1 MINEIIKKNG
11 ITFGIIMGLI
21 SVLTTTLIYTINLEL
36 FISWWIGLV
45 TISLYIIISVTLL
58 IKTKKDLNGVLP
70 FKEAFTTYFIAA
82 LTAISISVVFNIILF
97 NIIDPG
103 VGDTIDELTIKYMTK
118 SMGEFN
124 IPTETIN
131 KAIEDVRNS
140 DRYSVSGLLKGSLSN
155 LVFSII
161 FGLVMA
167 AFFKSKPSNKE
178 QL

>member
-1 MINEIIKKNG
+1 MIHEVIKKNG
-11 ITFGIIMGLI
+11 ITFGIITGLI

-36 FISWWIGLV
+36 FTSWWIGLV
-45 TISLYIIISVTLL
+45 NISLYIIIAVILL
-58 IKTKKDLNGVLP
+58 VKTKKELKGDFP
-70 FKEAFTTYFIAA
+70 FKDAFTTYFISA

-103 VGDTIDELTIKYMTK
+103 AKDTIDELTIKYMTE
-118 SMGEFN
+118 SMGKFN
-124 IPTETIN
+124 LSADTID
-131 KAIEDVRNS
+131 KAIEDVHKS
-140 DRYSVSGLLKGSLSN
+140 DRFSVSGLLKGSLSN

-178 QL
+178 